1 MHPADGF
8 KVFKAL
14 IDAGQGVEDVAVRW
28 GGSVPA
34 PCREGG
40 IPLGRLMA
48 LTLIAV
54 FLPNVDHGSG
64 SQVRCSGRCL
74 HRGRRRQPP
83 GLQSPSSSPTA
94 FRSSTR
100 SHTAL
105 MTIRMGTARNR
116 PHTPHSQPHAS
127 TPTKMATEFMRAAR
141 LASQGVST

>member
-8 KVFKAL
+8 KVVKAL

-28 GGSVPA
+28 GVSVPA

-40 IPLGRLMA
+40 IPLDRLMA

-54 FLPNVDHGSG
+54 FPNVDHGSG

-74 HRGRRRQPP
+74 GRGRRLQPP